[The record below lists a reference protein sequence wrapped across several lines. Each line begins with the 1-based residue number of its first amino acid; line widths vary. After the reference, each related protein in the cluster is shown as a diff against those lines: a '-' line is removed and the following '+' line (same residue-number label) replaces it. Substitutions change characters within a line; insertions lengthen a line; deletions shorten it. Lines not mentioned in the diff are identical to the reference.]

1 MNLLI
6 ISRELPPIGGGAGNA
21 ALHLAQ
27 HLHQE
32 GNKISLIS
40 MGFGG
45 LPAREDCGGL
55 SIYRVESGRKNQH
68 SSDSIEMI
76 RFVIGAVRL
85 GRKIIAKE
93 QFDIVHAHS
102 VVPEGLAASIL
113 GQFSN
118 LPFVITAHGSDVPGY
133 NPDSFV
139 FLHKLLNPVWMR
151 VIKHAASIIAPSTL
165 TQSMPALTN
174 LPAL

>member
-45 LPAREDCGGL
+45 LPASEDCEGL

-68 SSDSIEMI
+68 SSNSIEMI
-76 RFVIGAVRL
+76 RFVIGTVRL

-93 QFDIVHAHS
+93 YSGDHSQVAEPGHCVFDYR
-102 VVPEGLAASIL
+102 PW
-113 GQFSN
+113 F
-118 LPFVITAHGSDVPGY
+118 
-133 NPDSFV
+133 
-139 FLHKLLNPVWMR
+139 
-151 VIKHAASIIAPSTL
+151 
-165 TQSMPALTN
+165 
-174 LPAL
+174 